1 MPQSNITQIAR
12 TISGNYFGIYPSGYV
27 KLKNNSKIIFDYDS
41 GVISGKDIIFPEN
54 VKFYDSIDV
63 SGYVNLSSDINTDNR
78 NKNIVIGDQIINNP
92 GHFET
97 IFQDKLYGQKIQWD
111 SDYAFFGLYD
121 SGVDKKRTIIGFG
134 DNYGSDALD
143 FVFFDYDNSILR
155 NLFSITTGGLY
166 IYQDSNSP
174 LSPST
179 IGYSNYLN
187 SYCVHISGDNQSI
200 NGIKTFTSSPIIPY
214 GDSTYEAVAFGQLTA
229 TGNYILSRAILDSDF
244 SSNGIMVRL
253 SDGNYTS
260 RTITNDSTISV
271 SYGNGVSSNP
281 VIGLSS
287 TYKNLVDN
295 SVQVIGDQSID
306 GTKYFLDPI
315 QLSGRL
321 DVLSN
326 IDTNNKYK
334 GVVLGDQTSHVPGN
348 FETLFSTKLFGVK
361 FQWDSDYMFVGLN
374 NSGTDK
380 KRATIG
386 FGDNYGTDTLDFVF
400 FDYNTAR
407 VRNLFS
413 ITTGGIFI
421 GNGQEVVSKYYIDV
435 LFEESIHHSDF
446 SSNGLMTRTANG
458 NYTSRTITNGS
469 GITVTNGDGVSA
481 SPSIS
486 IDSSSYSK
494 INTAILD
501 SDIVSNG
508 IIVRTSNGS
517 YLSRSISAGNGISI
531 NYGDGVLNNPYIYI
545 DAYNYSLIHNSIQNS
560 GNQSINGIKTFT
572 SSPIIPYGG
581 SVGEAINY
589 DQFIESGNYIYS
601 IIGENS
607 SSILAYISTLSGSI
621 ISTGEYLNDKIEE
634 TDNNLVET
642 GKYLFNILD
651 SGIYSIFDGS
661 GIEIGSTGSLF
672 FKNDSGYF
680 SPINISEISGDVFIS
695 DGKNPRWAS
704 LENEINVLGV
714 KVNNISVLTERQPAI
729 PLSYTDLNEYQYS
742 ATVQNYINAELKDAI
757 NQIRI
762 QLSNLSQEVR
772 SIRYGLTNKHHL
784 FEPSYSDMIYYS
796 GDIIYYSGE
805 PITITY

>member
-1 MPQSNITQIAR
+1 
-12 TISGNYFGIYPSGYV
+12 
-27 KLKNNSKIIFDYDS
+27 
-41 GVISGKDIIFPEN
+41 
-54 VKFYDSIDV
+54 
-63 SGYVNLSSDINTDNR
+63 
-78 NKNIVIGDQIINNP
+78 
-92 GHFET
+92 
-97 IFQDKLYGQKIQWD
+97 
-111 SDYAFFGLYD
+111 
-121 SGVDKKRTIIGFG
+121 
-134 DNYGSDALD
+134 
-143 FVFFDYDNSILR
+143 
-155 NLFSITTGGLY
+155 
-166 IYQDSNSP
+166 
-174 LSPST
+174 
-179 IGYSNYLN
+179 
-187 SYCVHISGDNQSI
+187 
-200 NGIKTFTSSPIIPY
+200 
-214 GDSTYEAVAFGQLTA
+214 
-229 TGNYILSRAILDSDF
+229 
-244 SSNGIMVRL
+244 
-253 SDGNYTS
+253 
-260 RTITNDSTISV
+260 
-271 SYGNGVSSNP
+271 
-281 VIGLSS
+281 
-287 TYKNLVDN
+287 
-295 SVQVIGDQSID
+295 
-306 GTKYFLDPI
+306 
-315 QLSGRL
+315 
-321 DVLSN
+321 
-326 IDTNNKYK
+326 
-334 GVVLGDQTSHVPGN
+334 
-348 FETLFSTKLFGVK
+348 
-361 FQWDSDYMFVGLN
+361 
-374 NSGTDK
+374 
-380 KRATIG
+380 
-386 FGDNYGTDTLDFVF
+386 
-400 FDYNTAR
+400 
-407 VRNLFS
+407 
-413 ITTGGIFI
+413 
-421 GNGQEVVSKYYIDV
+421 
-435 LFEESIHHSDF
+435 
-446 SSNGLMTRTANG
+446 
-458 NYTSRTITNGS
+458 
-469 GITVTNGDGVSA
+469 
-481 SPSIS
+481 
-486 IDSSSYSK
+486 
-494 INTAILD
+494 
-501 SDIVSNG
+501 
-508 IIVRTSNGS
+508 
-517 YLSRSISAGNGISI
+517 
-531 NYGDGVLNNPYIYI
+531 LNNPYIYI

-642 GKYLFNILD
+642 SKYLFNILD